1 MTNREADSPQRRGK
15 LLSPPISPEG
25 KLAAQKRRLDETEAS
40 STQAKDSEWMEIK
53 PQPAKK
59 KQIMNFLG
67 AYNLPQLKKNSTKSK
82 PFKKSPPAP
91 SSSSSSSS
99 SSTPSDKPE
108 ESKKE
113 EELSIEEGPVDGS
126 QKASKNSTENVASR
140 EYDTRSKKKTSPST
154 SPTSSLSSSAS
165 SGSISEANPDEAAD
179 LKQKLVEAKNN
190 GDKGEFLR
198 LSTVSLI
205 HDLPL
210 EDIPNFE
217 PKIELNDEEF
227 LKIIK
232 KLGLTYKL
240 EDGET
245 KETTIKNVLK
255 LTDQQFIE
263 TNKRFFAEKARRT
276 YNEQTFK
283 KTDAQRA
290 CKIDVNK
297 TSKLYEIYQ
306 ACDALDDDLFRY

>member
-1 MTNREADSPQRRGK
+1 MTDREADSPQRRAK

-82 PFKKSPPAP
+82 PSKKSPPAP

-99 SSTPSDKPE
+99 SSTPSDKSE

-113 EELSIEEGPVDGS
+113 EELNIEEASVDGS

-154 SPTSSLSSSAS
+154 STPSSLSSSAS
-165 SGSISEANPDEAAD
+165 TSEANTDEVTD
-179 LKQKLVEAKNN
+179 LKEKLVEAKNN
-190 GDKGEFLR
+190 GEKGEFLR

>member
-1 MTNREADSPQRRGK
+1 MTDREADSPQRRSK

-82 PFKKSPPAP
+82 PSKKSPPAP

-99 SSTPSDKPE
+99 SDKSE

-113 EELSIEEGPVDGS
+113 EELNIEEASVDGS

-154 SPTSSLSSSAS
+154 STPSSLSSSAS
-165 SGSISEANPDEAAD
+165 TSEANTDEVTD
-179 LKQKLVEAKNN
+179 LKEKLVEAKNN
-190 GDKGEFLR
+190 GEKGEFLR

>member
-67 AYNLPQLKKNSTKSK
+67 AYNLPQLKKNATKSK
-82 PFKKSPPAP
+82 SFKKSPPAP

-113 EELSIEEGPVDGS
+113 EELNIEEGSVDGS

-154 SPTSSLSSSAS
+154 SPPSSLSSSAS
-165 SGSISEANPDEAAD
+165 TSEANTDEVTD
-179 LKQKLVEAKNN
+179 LKEKLVEAKNN
-190 GDKGEFLR
+190 GEKGEFLR

-255 LTDQQFIE
+255 LTDQQFAE

-306 ACDALDDDLFRY
+306 ACDALDDDLFKY

>member
-82 PFKKSPPAP
+82 PSKKSPPAP

-99 SSTPSDKPE
+99 SSTPSDKLE

-113 EELSIEEGPVDGS
+113 EELNIEEGSVDGS

-154 SPTSSLSSSAS
+154 SPPSSLSSSAS
-165 SGSISEANPDEAAD
+165 TSEANTDEVTD
-179 LKQKLVEAKNN
+179 LKEKLVEAKNN
-190 GDKGEFLR
+190 GEKGEFLR

-232 KLGLTYKL
+232 KLGLIYKL

-255 LTDQQFIE
+255 LTDQQFVE

-297 TSKLYEIYQ
+297 TSRLYEIYQ
-306 ACDALDDDLFRY
+306 ACDALGDDLFRY

>member
-82 PFKKSPPAP
+82 PSKKSPPAP

-99 SSTPSDKPE
+99 SSTPSDKLE

-113 EELSIEEGPVDGS
+113 EELNIEEGSVDGS

-154 SPTSSLSSSAS
+154 SPPSSLSSSAS
-165 SGSISEANPDEAAD
+165 TSEANTDEVTD
-179 LKQKLVEAKNN
+179 LKEKLVEAKNN
-190 GDKGEFLR
+190 GEKGEFLR

-297 TSKLYEIYQ
+297 TSRLYEIYQ